1 MRPCPETVDFER
13 QGTPIGPVINARKQR
28 GAERTMETGE
38 GGETG
43 RGRKE
48 ARTHVRKEGRKEG
61 EEGKKEVRE
70 RRGYSLSLTYAEG
83 VWRSLHR
90 ARCRMVLK
98 SKTNCSN

>member
-1 MRPCPETVDFER
+1 MHAMRPCPETVDFER

-61 EEGKKEVRE
+61 EEGRKE
-70 RRGYSLSLTYAEG
+70 GSEG
-83 VWRSLHR
+83 A
-90 ARCRMVLK
+90 ARVQLVSDVCGGRMA
-98 SKTNCSN
+98 